1 MTTLL
6 DRAIRLA
13 TQGHEGQLRKE
24 APIPYITHP
33 YRVALM
39 LASYG
44 LPEAVV
50 AAALTHDVLED
61 TPVTEEELRSAIGD
75 EAFAIVKAVTND
87 DSLSWE
93 EKKKVYVES
102 VVRGPEGSMAVAIAD
117 KVHNLECLLDAYRE
131 QGEAIWSH
139 FNAGMEK
146 KIWFEELML
155 EAAKAHWKHELVD
168 RYEKLLGELKSA
180 VGFSGDPV
188 A

>member
-1 MTTLL
+1 MSSLL

-13 TQGHEGQLRKE
+13 IRAHEGQFRKE

-44 LPEAVV
+44 FSDAIL

-61 TPVTEEELRSAIGD
+61 TSVTESELREAIGD

-93 EKKKVYVES
+93 EKKKAYVAS
-102 VVRGPEGSMAVAIAD
+102 VIEGPEGTFAVAIAD
-117 KVHNLECLLDAYRE
+117 KVHNLECLLDAYHE
-131 QGEAIWSH
+131 QGTDVWKH

-155 EAAKAHWKHELVD
+155 GAAQEYWVHPLVE
-168 RYEKLLGELKSA
+168 RYEVLLTELKEA
-180 VGFSGDPV
+180 VAVS
-188 A
+188 